1 MFSQS
6 DMEFKFATVLET
18 LKLNYIS
25 LFYYVIAW

>member
-6 DMEFKFATVLET
+6 DMEFEFATVLEA